1 MTSTTF
7 AESNKN
13 KKIID
18 RIGNTPLIE
27 LKEFSTDKLKI
38 FVKLEWFNPFGSV
51 KDRAAYWMIK
61 DAEGK
66 KILKKDKSIIIEP
79 TSGNTGIALTGIASY
94 LGYKVEIVIPEKV
107 SEETKNI
114 LRKLGAT
121 LHETSDDLCPR
132 VGAGTDQSIA
142 LAYAISKPRPDIYY
156 MPNQYENEANYLSH
170 YQSTGPEIWEQTQG
184 KITHFFTG
192 CGTGG
197 TITGTGTYLKER
209 NTNLKVIAV
218 QAQKNHLLQGLRNF
232 EESAKPDL
240 FIRREKIVDDWYT
253 ATNEKSFRM
262 VKILAEKENILVGPS
277 SGSVMASMLDYIKNQ
292 DEGVFVGIFADDG
305 RKFESLYLH
314 ENLFSEEEYQK
325 YLTSCKLLPST
336 SYQ

>member
-7 AESNKN
+7 AQSSNN
-13 KKIID
+13 NIIEG
-18 RIGNTPLIE
+18 IGNTPLIE
-27 LKEFSTDKLKI
+27 LKSFSTDKLKI
-38 FVKLEWFNPFGSV
+38 FAKLEWFNPFGSV
-51 KDRAAYWMIK
+51 KDRAALWMIK
-61 DAEGK
+61 DAEER

-79 TSGNTGIALTGIASY
+79 TSGNTGIALTGIAAH

-142 LAYAISKPRPDIYY
+142 LAYAISKPRPDTYY
-156 MPNQYENEANYLSH
+156 MPNQYENDSNYLAH
-170 YQSTGPEIWEQTQG
+170 YQSTGPEIWKQTQG
-184 KITHFFTG
+184 KVTHFFTG

-197 TITGTGTYLKER
+197 TITGTGTYLKEKDA
-209 NTNLKVIAV
+209 NIKVIAI

-240 FIRREKIVDDWYT
+240 FLRREKVVDEWYT
-253 ATNEKSFRM
+253 ATNEKSFEM
-262 VKILAEKENILVGPS
+262 VKTLAEKENILIGPS
-277 SGSVMASMLDYIKNQ
+277 SGSVMASMYDYIKNH
-292 DEGVFVGIFADDG
+292 DEGIFVGIFADDG
-305 RKFESLYLH
+305 RKFQSLYRQQ
-314 ENLFSEEEYQK
+314 NLFSEEEYKK
-325 YLTSCKLLPST
+325 YLINCRLLPPLI
-336 SYQ
+336 YQ